1 LESGRVAL
9 ASCKRW
15 KVAQTGIEPLRELL
29 LAKETA
35 GAQECIYVTA
45 GDLSQNARQFAAQNA
60 IRLLCADELAQL
72 LSHRQQTPRARV
84 THGDRLA

>member
-1 LESGRVAL
+1 M
-9 ASCKRW
+9 
-15 KVAQTGIEPLRELL
+15 RELL

-72 LSHRQQTPRARV
+72 LSRTK
-84 THGDRLA
+84 TGKSK